1 MFDIHGDQITFR
13 GVHFATIDG
22 KAWPTLRDE
31 ASARITEECPPG
43 FVPEKDALDNWD
55 DGYSDGLRDG
65 AAEGERKARKDL
77 ESEMAK
83 AMAESRAAG
92 YDAGI
97 AFGERAADARRV
109 HDILSAMTRAES
121 ILRAPLNGVKEE
133 GRYLPRPAKIS
144 ELKREMQMAIGELK
158 MAMVKFRSEG

>member
-1 MFDIHGDQITFR
+1 MFDIHGDEITFR

-22 KAWPTLRDE
+22 KAWPTLRD
-31 ASARITEECPPG
+31 SAIERLIEECPEG
-43 FVPEKDALDNWD
+43 FVPEKEVSDNWD
-55 DGYSDGLRDG
+55 DGYNQGFRDG
-65 AAEGERKARKDL
+65 ATEGERKARKDM

-92 YDAGI
+92 YDDGI

-109 HDILSAMTRAES
+109 HDLIAAMVRAES

-144 ELKREMQMAIGELK
+144 ELKHEMQMAIGALK
-158 MAMVKFRSEG
+158 MAMVKFKSEG